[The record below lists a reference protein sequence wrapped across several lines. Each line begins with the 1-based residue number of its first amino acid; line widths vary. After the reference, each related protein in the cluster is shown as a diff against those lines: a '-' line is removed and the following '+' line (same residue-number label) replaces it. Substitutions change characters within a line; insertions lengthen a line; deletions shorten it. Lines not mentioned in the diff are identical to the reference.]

1 MDKTAQ
7 SDGRGSS
14 AASPVLPIP
23 PEALTEARAGFRRLG
38 LEWPRFTGW
47 QWKVLIVL
55 TLVNLLNYFD
65 RLIINPMFPFLKE
78 EFGVS
83 DSRLGLLASVVILV
97 HSLAV
102 LPFGFWSDRGPR
114 QRIMAFGVF
123 IWSAAT
129 ALSGVAATFGSL
141 LLTRGAVGVGEG
153 AYAPA
158 GTAMISD
165 CFPRN
170 FRARVQGVF
179 NMGMLVG
186 GVLGLAVGGV
196 FSQWI
201 GWRHAFYLVGLPGFL
216 LGLAAYRLRVP
227 VTLPTEKPPA
237 IASLLKIPAYLMVMA
252 GGMFAV
258 FASTAFITWGPTFAI
273 RYHGL
278 TVAQAASWMG
288 LIVLVGSVVG
298 VLLGGYIA
306 DGLQTRWA
314 HGRAITIGATL
325 LIGTPFLYVSV
336 TTDSLFEFFLCLF
349 VSSFLLTCY
358 HGPATAVI
366 HDLTPERAHSFA
378 FALYLF
384 VIHLFGDA
392 VAPVL
397 VGKVSDLSELRH
409 GLLIGVAAN
418 LVAAACFLVVS
429 WLIYRQACSARHHV
443 FLESSGRLASF
454 FRRLLYATCCATR
467 RLEVIGARRIPS
479 GQRRERQGH

>member
-1 MDKTAQ
+1 VDKSIQ
-7 SDGRGSS
+7 SDAGDG
-14 AASPVLPIP
+14 AAPPITRNP
-23 PEALTEARAGFRRLG
+23 PEALTEVQAGFRRLG

-55 TLVNLLNYFD
+55 TLINLLNYFD

-83 DSRLGLLASVVILV
+83 DSRLGLLASAVILV

-114 QRIMAFGVF
+114 QKIMAFGVF
-123 IWSAAT
+123 IWSVAT
-129 ALSGVAATFGSL
+129 ALSGVATTFRSL
-141 LLTRGAVGVGEG
+141 LLTRGVVGVGEG

-186 GVLGLAVGGV
+186 GVLGLAAGGV
-196 FSQWI
+196 LSQWI
-201 GWRHAFYLVGLPGFL
+201 GWRYAFYLVALPGFL
-216 LGLAAYRLRVP
+216 LGIAAYRLRVP
-227 VTLPTEKPPA
+227 LPVPTEKPPP
-237 IASLLKIPAYLMVMA
+237 IASLLKIRAYVVVLV
-252 GGMFAV
+252 GGMFVV

-278 TVAQAASWMG
+278 SIAQAASWMG
-288 LIVLVGSVVG
+288 LIVLVGSVGG
-298 VLLGGYIA
+298 VLLGGYVA
-306 DGLQTRWA
+306 DSLQARWS

-325 LIGTPFLYVSV
+325 LIGTPFLYVAVS
-336 TTDSLFEFFLCLF
+336 TDSLFTFFICLF
-349 VSSFLLTCY
+349 ISSFLLTCY

-366 HDLTPERAHSFA
+366 HDLTPESAHSFA

-392 VAPVL
+392 LAPVL
-397 VGKVSDLSELRH
+397 VGRVSDLSELRH
-409 GLLIGVAAN
+409 GLQLGVAAN
-418 LVAAACFLVVS
+418 FVSAVCFLIVA
-429 WLIYRQACSARHHV
+429 WLI
-443 FLESSGRLASF
+443 
-454 FRRLLYATCCATR
+454 
-467 RLEVIGARRIPS
+467 ARRSGHRSDIPP
-479 GQRRERQGH
+479 QA